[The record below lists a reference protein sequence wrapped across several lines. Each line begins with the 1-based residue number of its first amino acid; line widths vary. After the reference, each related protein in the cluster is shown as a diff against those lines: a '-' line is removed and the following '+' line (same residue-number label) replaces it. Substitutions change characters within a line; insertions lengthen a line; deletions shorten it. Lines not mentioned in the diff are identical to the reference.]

1 MQVRKKG
8 IPLKVCYN
16 EGKFSREL
24 PMKRQNMLNPKAAD
38 RSGSRISVIIPT
50 FNRAEMVCACVTSV
64 LATNDPNLL
73 EVIVVDDCSPD
84 DTKARIAAQFG
95 HDARVRYVRNAHNSF
110 QAVSRN
116 NGAKVAK
123 GDYLFFLDDDNLV
136 APTMLAELLACFAR
150 HPDAGLVAPLAI
162 QRRSGGDGL
171 VWTLGSDFSRW
182 TSRPKD
188 RGGNLPLVALPG
200 EPIDYPTTY
209 SPNAFMVPRRLYE
222 ELGGMEERFVQIF
235 EESDFGWRVIESGHS
250 GWIATRARTEHLGFL
265 EPGCVPELRL
275 LGIEKPY
282 RTYCFARNRIRFAR
296 RHFSFL
302 QALSVAFIFAPISA
316 IWYGRVA
323 MKNRRPDIA
332 WAYLKGTLAGIVGA

>member
-1 MQVRKKG
+1 M
-8 IPLKVCYN
+8 
-16 EGKFSREL
+16 
-24 PMKRQNMLNPKAAD
+24 
-38 RSGSRISVIIPT
+38 SVIVPT
-50 FNRAEMVCACVTSV
+50 FNRAEMVCGCVASV
-64 LATNDPNLL
+64 LATEGAEPL
-73 EVIVVDDCSPD
+73 EVIVVNDCSPD
-84 DTKARIAAQFG
+84 DTAARLAARFG
-95 HDARVRYVRNAHNSF
+95 GDARVRYVRNARNSF

-116 NGAKVAK
+116 NGAKVAR
-123 GDYLFFLDDDNLV
+123 GDYLLFLDDDNLV

-150 HPDAGLVAPLAI
+150 HSDAGLVAPLSVH
-162 QRRSGGDGL
+162 RRPGDDGL

-188 RGGNLPLVALPG
+188 RGGSLPLAALPA

-235 EESDFGWRVIESGHS
+235 EESDFGWRVVESGRS
-250 GWIATRARTEHLGFL
+250 AWIATRARTEHFGFL
-265 EPGCVPELRL
+265 EPGCVPALRL

-296 RHFSFL
+296 RHFNFL
-302 QALSVAFIFAPISA
+302 QALSVAFVFAPLSA
-316 IWYGRVA
+316 VWYGRVA
-323 MKNRRPDIA
+323 LKNRRPDIA